1 MNIMENGQGNA
12 STLDLLDHCCQLVA
26 DTYGKPDSMEWT
38 NSDFVRLSSILYKK
52 THVQISPNTLKRIF
66 GKIKTDARYYPQ
78 KATRDALVQYVGFP
92 DWDRFMDT
100 QSRQQPVM
108 PVQRPDS
115 QPIVLP
121 AVDVPGPRLPGRKSR
136 ATAVLLA
143 SLVLA
148 VIAVAFWRGILFWQ
162 NKETAVT
169 LFCKNPEGGNPHS
182 AVFVLRGFENISQ
195 LTQDY
200 TIEFGDSDK
209 VQLNGRDSVY
219 SHYYEVPGRYFA
231 VLKKTGVALDTV
243 PVFLHTSD
251 WTATANMMYD
261 TTRVYPIEAPGLF
274 TKGYNSIS
282 AAEIAR
288 AGVDTNR
295 TFFVNFINTHLT
307 SIDGDNFELLV
318 DVKASP
324 PRPGVRCSQVRVT
337 IYGDSSN
344 HMVDIMKPG
353 CAHWSKL
360 QFSELHKDGRSEG
373 PDFLGADLTAGGTIV
388 LKVVNRHATL
398 LINGREAYKHTY
410 EKALR
415 HIYGLDIMFAGIGTI
430 RSVQLN
436 DLKTGKRFAGN
447 F

>member
-1 MNIMENGQGNA
+1 MSIMENGQDKA

-26 DTYGKPDSMEWT
+26 DTYGKPDSSEWT

-78 KATRDALVQYVGFP
+78 KATRDALAQYVGFA
-92 DWDRFMDT
+92 DWDKFIDT
-100 QSRQQPVM
+100 PSRHPVRL
-108 PVQRPDS
+108 VHPDT
-115 QPIVLP
+115 PP
-121 AVDVPGPRLPGRKSR
+121 
-136 ATAVLLA
+136 VLLPPA
-143 SLVLA
+143 DIPVPQLSVRRSRLKSFLLA
-148 VIAVAFWRGILFWQ
+148 ALALMVIGIAGWRGLLFWQ
-162 NKETAVT
+162 GKETAVT

-182 AVFVLRGFENISQ
+182 AVFVLRGFGHVSR
-195 LTQDY
+195 LTNDY
-200 TIEFGDSDK
+200 SIEFGDNDK

-231 VLKKTGVALDTV
+231 VLKKAGAALDTV
-243 PVFLHTSD
+243 PVFLHTSG

-261 TTRVYPIEAPGLF
+261 TTRVYPIETPGLF
-274 TKGYNSIS
+274 TKGYQSIS
-282 AAEIAR
+282 AQEIAR

-295 TFFVNFINTHLT
+295 TFFVNFINAHLT
-307 SIDGDNFELLV
+307 GIDGDNFELLV
-318 DVKASP
+318 DVRTSL
-324 PRPGVRCSQVRVT
+324 PRPGVRCSQVRLT

-373 PDFLGADLTAGGTIV
+373 PDFLGADLTAGGTV
-388 LKVVNRHATL
+388 KVKVVNRHATL
-398 LINGREAYKHTY
+398 LINGREVYKNNYH
-410 EKALR
+410 KALR
-415 HIYGLDIMFAGIGTI
+415 QLYGLDIMFAGIGSI
-430 RSVQLN
+430 RSVQLK